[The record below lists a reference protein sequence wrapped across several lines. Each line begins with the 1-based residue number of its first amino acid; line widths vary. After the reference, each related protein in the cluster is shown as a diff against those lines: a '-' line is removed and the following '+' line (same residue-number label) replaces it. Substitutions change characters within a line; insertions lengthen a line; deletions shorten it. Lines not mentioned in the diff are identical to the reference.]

1 MTVPRE
7 NFINLINIFWY
18 LTVSHCRVVA
28 LSFVALTLKIVPSP
42 AHDLR
47 LTCDHNFRVYK
58 HIYKYFEPFLA
69 KIKKI
74 FFSFTWMRCISIKSK
89 LSILKP
95 AFNQGFIYP
104 IPIFPSNISKH
115 KISIQNMAL
124 LFYFLY
130 AKLNIFYL
138 QAKTL
143 PVPRKDDNKTRKIN
157 TWTRENFALKRT
169 GLKKFQQSIM
179 TWKNHLGDT
188 HKFFHP
194 ALTPGGS
201 KNVIFLFA

>member
-1 MTVPRE
+1 MITILG
-7 NFINLINIFWY
+7 FINTF
-18 LTVSHCRVVA
+18 
-28 LSFVALTLKIVPSP
+28 
-42 AHDLR
+42 
-47 LTCDHNFRVYK
+47 
-58 HIYKYFEPFLA
+58 
-69 KIKKI
+69 
-74 FFSFTWMRCISIKSK
+74 
-89 LSILKP
+89 LSILSHFSPKKKNNLL
-95 AFNQGFIYP
+95 ALHGWGALALKANYRFWSLAYNQGFIYP

-169 GLKKFQQSIM
+169 GFKKFQQSIM

-201 KNVIFLFA
+201 KNVIFWFA